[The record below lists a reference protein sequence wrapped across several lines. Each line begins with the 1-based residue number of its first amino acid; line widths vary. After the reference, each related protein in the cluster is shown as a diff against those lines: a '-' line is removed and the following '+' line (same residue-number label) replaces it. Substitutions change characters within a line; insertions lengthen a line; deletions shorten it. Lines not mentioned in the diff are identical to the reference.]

1 MPSKADL
8 AFGDALKVGLAKR
21 DNALPPLDI
30 VAGGMVAIGEDVKE
44 YLDFGRPS
52 TALYVGGMGARGR
65 NFYNS
70 LVQRYGF
77 EREALE
83 IQELYLS
90 GKKKEAE
97 AAVPTELL
105 EGMNL
110 VGPEGYIREKVAEFA
125 EAGVTYLNIGPIG
138 PPEEQMRIVEKL
150 KEIVS

>member
-1 MPSKADL
+1 
-8 AFGDALKVGLAKR
+8 
-21 DNALPPLDI
+21 
-30 VAGGMVAIGEDVKE
+30 
-44 YLDFGRPS
+44 
-52 TALYVGGMGARGR
+52 MGARGR

-83 IQELYLS
+83 IQDLYLS

-97 AAVPTELL
+97 AAVPQELL

-110 VGPEGYIREKVAEFA
+110 VGPEGYIKEKVAQFA

-138 PPEEQMRIVEKL
+138 SPDEQMRIVEKL